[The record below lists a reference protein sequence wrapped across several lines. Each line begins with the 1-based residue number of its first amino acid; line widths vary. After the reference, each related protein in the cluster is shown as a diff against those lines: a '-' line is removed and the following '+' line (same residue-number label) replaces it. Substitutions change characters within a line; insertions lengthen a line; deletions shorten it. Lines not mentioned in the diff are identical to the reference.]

1 MKVIESFIMSK
12 TGVLEQCE
20 DKIFISNDFLAVID
34 GATSKSSFRWNGK
47 TSGAIAGE
55 IIGDTLKQSECDITL
70 DLLIFRINNAIKDIY
85 EESKGINYFINNPVD
100 RITACMIIYS
110 KFHNQIWIIG
120 DCKCSIN
127 SVQYENVKKVDTIL
141 AEARAL
147 FIELQLLRGKSIE
160 ELIAEDL
167 GRGFIM
173 NLLKEQYI
181 LQNNS
186 LSQYS
191 YGVIDGFEINS
202 ESIKI
207 IDGIEKS
214 SMIILA
220 SDGYFSLKEDL
231 FQTEQHLKA
240 VLAEDPLLI
249 GKYKSTKGLVKGNV
263 SFDDRALIRF
273 IT

>member
-12 TGVLEQCE
+12 TGVPEQCE

-191 YGVIDGFEINS
+191 YGVIDGFEINA

-249 GKYKSTKGLVKGNV
+249 GKYKSTKGLVKGYV